1 MKHSKLILGTM
12 VIFCLIVSCS
22 TPKSLKFLEKRT
34 VLNHTGFEPIDPM
47 NYKWQIR
54 TSKDEDKDGNP
65 DYQETLFTSTPE
77 ILSDFKN
84 QGHLVSIKDI
94 SFGFEINYGSASL
107 SNKNSS
113 YLIIMDYAKYRTEHT
128 DFGQARIGIGLR
140 MVANVTTTE
149 SGINLGDL
157 FAIGLAAQAGT
168 LSGSLSVDVIGI
180 DSKEI
185 TYLLPFQGEINK
197 TTIQNTLQA
206 LATIKSEI
214 YGDSTKV
221 FPQVLSVKPK
231 IETQY
236 VIDENMSDEDKKKV
250 VDKYNTER
258 DKQINNMIN
267 LLVYTLRDRKEE
279 NKSSIKKEN

>member
-1 MKHSKLILGTM
+1 MKIRNVFLLLTLAMIG
-12 VIFCLIVSCS
+12 VSCG

-34 VLNHTGFEPIDPM
+34 VLNHTGYEPIDPL

-54 TSKDEDKDGNP
+54 TSEDKNGDGNP
-65 DYQETLFTSTPE
+65 DYKEPLFSTTDE

-84 QGHLVSIKDI
+84 QGHLVSIRDI
-94 SFGFEINYGSASL
+94 TAGIDVNYGGASL

-113 YLIIMDYAKYRTEHT
+113 YLIVMDYAKYRTEHT
-128 DFGQARIGIGLR
+128 KFGQARIGIGLR
-140 MVANVTTTE
+140 MTANVTTTE
-149 SGINLGDL
+149 TGINLGDL

-168 LSGSLSVDVIGI
+168 LSGTLMVDVIGI

-221 FPQVLSVKPK
+221 FPQVLSLKPK
-231 IETQY
+231 IEKQY
-236 VIDENMSDEDKKKV
+236 VIDEDMSPKEKKEILDE
-250 VDKYNTER
+250 YNKER
-258 DKQINNMIN
+258 DSKINHMID
-267 LLVYTLRDRKEE
+267 LLVYELKGRTLQNTKDSDE
-279 NKSSIKKEN
+279 